1 MTIGEGL
8 KKALY
13 ITVGAIALGVESLA
27 DAADSLAEKGASA
40 VEKGK
45 EMYKEARESKKIH
58 DEDEP
63 AVVIEEDDGENA
75 PVPNE

>member
-1 MTIGEGL
+1 MTIGEQL

-13 ITVGAIALGVESLA
+13 VTVGAIAVGIESLA
-27 DAADSLAEKGASA
+27 DAADSLAEKGSA
-40 VEKGK
+40 AVKKGK
-45 EMYKEARESKKIH
+45 EMYKETREKRRFS

-63 AVVIEEDDGENA
+63 KVVVEEDTGDNA

>member
-13 ITVGAIALGVESLA
+13 ITVGAIAIGVESLA
-27 DAADSLAEKGASA
+27 DAADSLAEKGSLA

-45 EMYKEARESKKIH
+45 EMYKEARDKRRFR

-63 AVVIEEDDGENA
+63 AVVIEEDDGGNA
-75 PVPNE
+75 PVPNA

>member
-13 ITVGAIALGVESLA
+13 LTVGAIAIGVEALA
-27 DAADSLAEKGASA
+27 DATDSLVEKGSVA

-45 EMYKEARESKKIH
+45 EMYKEARDKRRFR

-63 AVVIEEDDGENA
+63 KVTIEEDNGGNA
-75 PVPNE
+75 PVAGE

>member
-27 DAADSLAEKGASA
+27 DAADSLAEKGSLA

-45 EMYKEARESKKIH
+45 EMYKEARDKRKFR

-63 AVVIEEDDGENA
+63 AVLIEEDDGENA
-75 PVPNE
+75 PVAGE